1 MTSNRYGS
9 FFRDSPVR
17 PYNRAAMSPSLDRLV
32 RVVERVYPAR
42 VRQAQAVA
50 FNMFVAFFPSLLFAL
65 GLLSISGDLPH
76 AGHALLV
83 TVRLVFPTGT
93 SRFLSNFLDSRGVA
107 PWKMMALS
115 FGAMLLAGSQVM
127 VALSEGVRMI
137 DGLPEPPGFVRRQVR
152 AFSLL
157 LITMAPW
164 FTVVVLTV
172 FAAPTSR
179 LAHQTVRLDRFPARC
194 RGPGIFRRGDG
205 ARIRRSAAF
214 LPPQPAAPARL
225 GSLIPGAVLATVL
238 WWVVDVCLGLYF
250 LHVPYRVVYGRMAA
264 AIGLLIW
271 MYSTA
276 LVIFLGAAYNAE
288 ILAERKPR
296 PIADMPG

>member
-1 MTSNRYGS
+1 
-9 FFRDSPVR
+9 
-17 PYNRAAMSPSLDRLV
+17 MSPLLDRLV
-32 RVVERVYPAR
+32 RVVGRIYPAR

-137 DGLPEPPGFVRRQVR
+137 DGLPEPPGFVRRQAR

-164 FTVVVLTV
+164 FTVVILTV
-172 FAAPTSR
+172 FGRQLRGWLTK
-179 LAHQTVRLDRFPARC
+179 RFGWSDFLRVAGVLGYFGVVMALGFGVLLLFYHRSLL
-194 RGPGIFRRGDG
+194 RRRDW
-205 ARIRRSAAF
+205 
-214 LPPQPAAPARL
+214 
-225 GSLIPGAVLATVL
+225 GSLVPGAVLATVL

-276 LVIFLGAAYNAE
+276 LVVFLGAAYNAE
-288 ILAERKPR
+288 ILAERKTS
-296 PIADMPG
+296 G

>member
-1 MTSNRYGS
+1 
-9 FFRDSPVR
+9 
-17 PYNRAAMSPSLDRLV
+17 MSPSLDRLKRTV
-32 RVVERVYPAR
+32 GRIYPAR

-65 GLLSISGDLPH
+65 GVLSLSGDLPH
-76 AGHALLV
+76 AGRALLV

-93 SRFLSNFLDSRGVA
+93 SQLLTTFLTSRGLA
-107 PWKMMALS
+107 PWKLITLS
-115 FGAMLLAGSQVM
+115 LGAMLLAGSQVM

-137 DGLPEPPGFVRRQVR
+137 DGVPEPPGFLRRQAR

-164 FTVVVLTV
+164 LTVVILTV
-172 FAAPTSR
+172 FGRQLRGWLIQRYGWADFLRVAGA
-179 LAHQTVRLDRFPARC
+179 LAYFGLVMALGFGVLLLFYQRSLL
-194 RGPGIFRRGDG
+194 RRRDW
-205 ARIRRSAAF
+205 
-214 LPPQPAAPARL
+214 
-225 GSLIPGAVLATVL
+225 GSLVPGALLATVL

-276 LVIFLGAAYNAE
+276 LVVFLGAAYNAE
-288 ILAERKPR
+288 IFAELNAASTNR
-296 PIADMPG
+296 